1 MDTQLGGGSDG
12 GPQRSTEVVHAFL
25 ASGPA
30 VQEPDC
36 RHLVPNQETG
46 TRSEHGFETPTR
58 VRLGARPALRPSG
71 YLGVKKG
78 HPLTVFIE
86 NW

>member
-1 MDTQLGGGSDG
+1 MDTQLGRGSDG

-36 RHLVPNQETG
+36 RHLVPNQEIER
-46 TRSEHGFETPTR
+46 RSEHNLETLTR
-58 VRLGARPALRPSG
+58 VRLRARPGGRRSV
-71 YLGVKKG
+71 YLGVKEG
-78 HPLTVFIE
+78 QRLTVFIE